1 MRRTTI
7 LVVALGVL
15 FITFVF
21 YSLARVEP
29 LKVQGER
36 LERVGDRVLVRGTVT
51 NTGPDLPQA
60 GLQVR
65 LYDAGGHQLVRQ
77 TVALGRLSAGQSRP
91 FSSPPYAAKDVEKFT
106 IQVDRENNM
115 YGN

>member
-1 MRRTTI
+1 MRRSTA
-7 LVVALGVL
+7 LVAAIAVL
-15 FITFVF
+15 FIAFVF

-36 LERVGDRVLVRGTVT
+36 LERVGDRVMVRGTVS

-65 LYDAGGHQLVRQ
+65 LFDARGHQLVRQ
-77 TVALGRLSAGQSRP
+77 TVTLGRLNTGQSRP
-91 FSSPPYAAKDVEKFT
+91 FSSPPYAAQDVEKFT
-106 IQVDRENNM
+106 VQVDRENNM